1 MGEKSC
7 RQKKRASIQAHKPR
21 NMVAV
26 VSLIFV
32 LMFLTTGCLDME
44 RQNQPWLEYHVGEI
58 WGPIKVGQSFVA
70 TKNGLRRVSVSMATY
85 GRRNHYD
92 LVFHLEQLPGEEHLP
107 KELAG
112 PPVGEI
118 YGDMKVGQT
127 FVSYASELKGIK
139 LLMANYHSRQNT
151 EDVIF
156 HLRESPG
163 SKEDLRTSVVNASK
177 ILDNEYHKFQFDPL
191 TDSQGKR
198 YYFFIESPTSSP
210 GNAITVRRCTPEN
223 TYVAGKRFNNHRP
236 ASGDLV
242 FKSIG
247 CNELVR
253 VVVNASQIKHIQYQD
268 FAFPPIPDS
277 GGQSYYFYLE
287 SPDSRPGDAVTIH
300 YSTRHDY
307 VDGERYMNDE
317 VAPGDLVFRTYYD
330 VTLGEVM
337 APFVHHVQK
346 DKPFLILFIL
356 AYATI
361 FIFLIVVSV
370 KILRARGEKRL

>member
-7 RQKKRASIQAHKPR
+7 RQKKRASIHVHVPL
-21 NMVAV
+21 NVVAV

-44 RQNQPWLEYHVGEI
+44 RQNQPWLEYDVGEMR
-58 WGPIKVGQSFVA
+58 GPIKVGQSFVA
-70 TKNGLRRVSVSMATY
+70 TKNGLRRVSITMGTY

-92 LVFHLEQLPGEEHLP
+92 VVFHLEQLPGEEHLP

-127 FVSYASELKGIK
+127 FVSYTPELEGIK
-139 LLMANYHSRQNT
+139 LLMANYHGRQNT

-156 HLRESPG
+156 HLRENPG
-163 SKEDLRTSVVNASK
+163 SKEDLRTSVVNASE

-210 GNAITVRRCTPEN
+210 GNAITVRYTPEN
-223 TYVAGKRFNNHRP
+223 TYAVGKRFSNHRP

-247 CNELVR
+247 CSELVR
-253 VVVNASQIKHIQYQD
+253 VVVNASQIKHTQYQD

-287 SPDSRPGDAVTIH
+287 SPDSRPGDAVTIY

-307 VDGERYMNDE
+307 VDGERYINDE
-317 VAPGDLVFRTYYD
+317 VAPGDLMFRTYYD

-337 APFVHHVQK
+337 APFVYHVQK
-346 DKPFLILFIL
+346 DKPFLILFVL

-361 FIFLIVVSV
+361 FTFLIVVSV
-370 KILRARGEKRL
+370 KILVSHYKKKL